1 MKRLKKIITSLKT
14 FKLLRIL
21 LLVGFILVLELICLP
36 IPGSILGKHILL
48 ILAVVTFI
56 FSLYLI
62 SPNSLNNLSHL
73 FTILFITL
81 ILMGISTAIILN
93 NLPLYL
99 VPIATGGILISLL
112 IGNKL
117 AFVTVTLLAF
127 LLSIFFM
134 NFEAAIFALL
144 SGIVAAL
151 STSKVKR
158 LSEFYKP
165 LLFVLIANV
174 IATIGI
180 ELFKGETIIAALKT
194 LQFAA
199 MGGVGSTFLAFGL
212 FPMLE
217 KVSKITTSITLL
229 ELSNLDKPILRE
241 FSVKAPG
248 SYNHS
253 VIVANLAEAGA
264 RAIGANPLLARV
276 GAYYHDVGK
285 MKKPT
290 YFIENQKGIK
300 NPHEK
305 LKPSMSV
312 LIVAS
317 HVKDGVEFVKKDGL
331 PREVIDIIREHHG
344 TTLMESFYRKTN
356 GADELDFR
364 YPGPKPQTKES
375 AIVMLADSV
384 EAKARSLENPSP
396 SRIKGLIKEITAK
409 RVEDGQFS
417 ETDITMKELEK
428 VGESFF
434 PILLGAFHSR
444 VLNEKGTYKESKKRD
459 KNRGG

>member
-1 MKRLKKIITSLKT
+1 MRRSKKIIASLKT

-21 LLVGFILVLELICLP
+21 LLVGFLLVLELICPP
-36 IPGSILGKHILL
+36 IPGSTLGKHILL
-48 ILAVVTFI
+48 VLAVAIFV

-62 SPNSLNNLSHL
+62 SPDSLNSLSHL
-73 FTILFITL
+73 FAILFTIL
-81 ILMGISTAIILN
+81 ILMGASTAIILN
-93 NLPLYL
+93 NLPVYL
-99 VPIATGGILISLL
+99 VPIATAGILISLL
-112 IGNKL
+112 IGDKL
-117 AFVTVTLLAF
+117 AFVAVTLLAF
-127 LLSIFFM
+127 NLSIFFM
-134 NFEAAIFALL
+134 NFDAATFTLL
-144 SGIVAAL
+144 SGFVAAL
-151 STSKVKR
+151 SASKVKQ

-174 IATIGI
+174 VTTIGI
-180 ELFKGETIIAALKT
+180 ELFKGETIIVAFKT
-194 LQFAA
+194 SQFAA
-199 MGGVGSTFLAFGL
+199 MGGVGSTFLALGL

-217 KVSKITTSITLL
+217 KALKITTSITLL

-253 VIVANLAEAGA
+253 VMVANLAEAGA

-276 GAYYHDVGK
+276 GAYYHDIGK

-305 LKPSMSV
+305 LKPSMSA

-317 HVKDGVEFVKKDGL
+317 HVKDGVELVRKDGL

-384 EAKARSLENPSP
+384 EAKARSLENPTP
-396 SRIKGLIKEITAK
+396 SRVKGLIKEITAK

-434 PILLGAFHSR
+434 PILLGVFHSR
-444 VLNEKGTYKESKKRD
+444 VLNEKGTYKEPKKGNKD
-459 KNRGG
+459 K

>member
-1 MKRLKKIITSLKT
+1 
-14 FKLLRIL
+14 
-21 LLVGFILVLELICLP
+21 
-36 IPGSILGKHILL
+36 
-48 ILAVVTFI
+48 
-56 FSLYLI
+56 
-62 SPNSLNNLSHL
+62 
-73 FTILFITL
+73 
-81 ILMGISTAIILN
+81 MGISTAVILN
-93 NLPLYL
+93 NLPLFL

-112 IGNKL
+112 IGDKL

-127 LLSIFFM
+127 LVSIFFM
-134 NFEAAIFALL
+134 SFDAVIFTLL
-144 SGIVAAL
+144 SGFVAAL
-151 STSKVKR
+151 SASKIKR

-180 ELFKGETIIAALKT
+180 ELFKGETIIAALKSS
-194 LQFAA
+194 QFAA

-217 KVSKITTSITLL
+217 KLFKITTSITLL
-229 ELSNLDKPILRE
+229 ELSNLDQHILRE
-241 FSVKAPG
+241 FSIKAPG

-253 VIVANLAEAGA
+253 VIVANLADAGA

-300 NPHEK
+300 KNPHEK

-317 HVKDGVEFVKKDGL
+317 HVKDGVELVRRDGL
-331 PREVIDIIREHHG
+331 PKEVTDIIREHHG
-344 TTLMESFYRKTN
+344 TTLMESFYKKTN

-364 YPGPKPQTKES
+364 YPGPKPRTKES

-396 SRIKGLIKEITAK
+396 SRIKGLIKEITTK

-434 PILLGAFHSR
+434 PILLGVFHSR
-444 VLNEKGTYKESKKRD
+444 VLNEKSTSKESKKRN
-459 KNRGG
+459 KNRGGQA